1 MYNGPVNKERYEMK
15 AVFKGYKKEEA
26 CGKFTIGKHY
36 RIEPDYDVEGIFI
49 AVDDDGY
56 RIFFKRGDDYYDFEI
71 LPKDRPLSSG
81 ELFDTAYG
89 YEDKKQLKYYIN
101 CTVVD
106 KDYFYETLSSCA
118 DLKSRNVDT
127 SSIKFEVRFE

>member
-1 MYNGPVNKERYEMK
+1 MYNGPANKERYEMK
-15 AVFKGYKKEEA
+15 AVFKGYKKEA
-26 CGKFTIGKHY
+26 CGKFTIDKHY

-56 RIFFKRGDDYYDFEI
+56 RIFFKKGDDYYDFEI
-71 LPKDRPLSSG
+71 LPKDKPLSSG
-81 ELFDTAYG
+81 ELFDAAYG
-89 YEDKKQLKYYIN
+89 FEDEKRLKYYIN
-101 CTVVD
+101 CTEVN

-118 DLKSRNVDT
+118 DLESRNVDT